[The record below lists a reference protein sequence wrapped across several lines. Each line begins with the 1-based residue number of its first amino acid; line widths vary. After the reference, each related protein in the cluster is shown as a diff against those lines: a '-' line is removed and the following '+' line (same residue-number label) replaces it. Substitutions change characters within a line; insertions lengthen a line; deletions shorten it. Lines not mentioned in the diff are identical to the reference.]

1 MKYYQTLLKVG
12 AGIISQHHFSLYN
25 DSSAKIPENSRSS
38 LDFSNILGIT
48 KSMLLLYCSKNPF
61 ACFFPLFINL
71 FVSDIFC
78 HFHVLFPSMTYH
90 CLHIF
95 FTFRTFVEPWQLAHT
110 SPRLWYSLYPSPF
123 TVRYPIFQ
131 A

>member
-1 MKYYQTLLKVG
+1 MILGLFPSTTFLYIMILQPKSQKTRKV
-12 AGIISQHHFSLYN
+12 H
-25 DSSAKIPENSRSS
+25 PE
-38 LDFSNILGIT
+38 FSNILGIT
-48 KSMLLLYCSKNPF
+48 KSLLLLYCSKNPF

-78 HFHVLFPSMTYH
+78 HFHVLFPNMTYH

-95 FTFRTFVEPWQLAHT
+95 FTFRTFMESWQLAHT

-123 TVRYPIFQ
+123 TVRYNIQFSRHK
-131 A
+131 